1 MIFRQRENL
10 SLTSGRRFCANFSGE
25 CHGNPKRSDALKR
38 RCVKLRN
45 LPARELLSSEVKEA
59 AIL

>member
-10 SLTSGRRFCANFSGE
+10 SLTSGRRFCAEFNGE
-25 CHGNPKRSDALKR
+25 RRGDRKRSDALNR

-45 LPARELLSSEVKEA
+45 LPAREL
-59 AIL
+59 